1 MELSVSTREFCC
13 ITEYSLVYSKCRSIY
28 SNTIG
33 KFHHRS
39 TSLGFHRNFDIQSS
53 TISRN
58 CIFLYGCFSTTEV
71 NALHE
76 VKVGTDNLDSR
87 TSTCRISVVTCCGW
101 LNESEFNFY
110 FLTICH
116 HEAELAFGSCF
127 RNGCHNN
134 LIGSY
139 ADSFARQS
147 VSIVKLYCCH
157 QIHILTRDGQ
167 RSTSLYRSRSSYTVR
182 RLNSFNH
189 SSRYLY
195 V

>member
-1 MELSVSTREFCC
+1 MKFCIFTRKFCN
-13 ITEYSLVYSKCRSIY
+13 ITEYSLINGKCRSVY
-28 SNTIG
+28 RNTIG
-33 KFHHRS
+33 KFQYRS
-39 TSLGFHRNFDIQSS
+39 ARCCCHRNFDIQSS

-87 TSTCRISVVTCCGW
+87 TSTCRISIVTCCGW

-147 VSIVKLYCCH
+147 VSIVKLYCCY